1 MAAKV
6 DLYNS
11 SYGNYELPVYREIRT
26 ETYGKDFGQTSW
38 VTTEES
44 AEIPLLLELGPNSRV
59 LEIGSGSGGYAL
71 HLAEGIGCRIVGVDV
86 NKEGI
91 RNARELTRSR
101 NLTDKAIFELSDPSQ
116 RFSFDDETF
125 DAAFSN
131 DVFCHIPG
139 RPRLL
144 RELFRVLKP
153 SGRLI
158 FSDALVVGGPI
169 SSEEV
174 ATRTSIG
181 FYELFPQGEN
191 EKLIQQA
198 GLQLLQSVDTT
209 ENAAGIAKRRY
220 DARARRTVALLAVEG
235 EANFTGLQRFLLCV
249 HTLTSERRLL
259 RFLYL
264 ARK

>member
-11 SYGNYELPVYREIRT
+11 SHGNYELPVYREIRT

-101 NLTDKAIFELSDPSQ
+101 NLTDKAIFELSDASQ

-158 FSDALVVGGPI
+158 FSDALVSAAPSPVKKSPL
-169 SSEEV
+169 
-174 ATRTSIG
+174 A
-181 FYELFPQGEN
+181 
-191 EKLIQQA
+191 
-198 GLQLLQSVDTT
+198 LQSD
-209 ENAAGIAKRRY
+209 
-220 DARARRTVALLAVEG
+220 
-235 EANFTGLQRFLLCV
+235 FTNSFLRGK
-249 HTLTSERRLL
+249 T
-259 RFLYL
+259 
-264 ARK
+264 KN